1 MDNFDLR
8 KYLAEGKLLK
18 EDKPVWTIEGEDD
31 SPTIESSDKGYKE
44 AVVSYIKSIHPN
56 ISDKDL
62 KKSMEVAEETWYNE
76 GRENA
81 KSGEGE
87 DFDVSVEEF
96 ADGAVE
102 YYEDVNDITEL
113 KTSDVNVQGDKED
126 IMMEF
131 IKAVEKSSNSDEIFE
146 KFENWVNS
154 FLPGAIKE
162 DLEQAKK
169 DAIEGVKDY
178 ADRHAANMKIYMDAL
193 MKYDIGSEEVKKAK
207 LATEKGLED
216 LEKELK

>member
-1 MDNFDLR
+1 MKELHRFR
-8 KYLAEGKLLK
+8 QYLTEG
-18 EDKPVWTIEGEDD
+18 
-31 SPTIESSDKGYKE
+31 
-44 AVVSYIKSIHPN
+44 
-56 ISDKDL
+56 
-62 KKSMEVAEETWYNE
+62 
-76 GRENA
+76 
-81 KSGEGE
+81 
-87 DFDVSVEEF
+87 
-96 ADGAVE
+96 
-102 YYEDVNDITEL
+102 ITEL

-126 IMMEF
+126 IMMGF

-154 FLPGAIKE
+154 FMPGAIKE

>member
-18 EDKPVWTIEGEDD
+18 ED
-31 SPTIESSDKGYKE
+31 
-44 AVVSYIKSIHPN
+44 
-56 ISDKDL
+56 
-62 KKSMEVAEETWYNE
+62 
-76 GRENA
+76 
-81 KSGEGE
+81 
-87 DFDVSVEEF
+87 
-96 ADGAVE
+96 
-102 YYEDVNDITEL
+102 ITEL
-113 KTSDVNVQGDKED
+113 EISDVNVQGDKED

-131 IKAVEKSSNSDEIFE
+131 IKAVEKSENSDEIFE

-154 FLPGAIKE
+154 FIPGAIKE

-193 MKYDIGSEEVKKAK
+193 MKYDIGSEEIKKAK

-216 LEKELK
+216 LGKELELN

>member
-1 MDNFDLR
+1 MKELHRFR
-8 KYLAEGKLLK
+8 QYLTEG
-18 EDKPVWTIEGEDD
+18 
-31 SPTIESSDKGYKE
+31 
-44 AVVSYIKSIHPN
+44 
-56 ISDKDL
+56 
-62 KKSMEVAEETWYNE
+62 
-76 GRENA
+76 
-81 KSGEGE
+81 
-87 DFDVSVEEF
+87 
-96 ADGAVE
+96 
-102 YYEDVNDITEL
+102 ITEL

-126 IMMEF
+126 IMMGF

-154 FLPGAIKE
+154 FMPGAIKE

-216 LEKELK
+216 LGKELK

>member
-1 MDNFDLR
+1 MDNFDLK

-18 EDKPVWTIEGEDD
+18 E
-31 SPTIESSDKGYKE
+31 
-44 AVVSYIKSIHPN
+44 
-56 ISDKDL
+56 
-62 KKSMEVAEETWYNE
+62 
-76 GRENA
+76 
-81 KSGEGE
+81 
-87 DFDVSVEEF
+87 
-96 ADGAVE
+96 
-102 YYEDVNDITEL
+102 DITEL

>member
-1 MDNFDLR
+1 MDNFDLK

-18 EDKPVWTIEGEDD
+18 E
-31 SPTIESSDKGYKE
+31 
-44 AVVSYIKSIHPN
+44 
-56 ISDKDL
+56 
-62 KKSMEVAEETWYNE
+62 
-76 GRENA
+76 
-81 KSGEGE
+81 
-87 DFDVSVEEF
+87 
-96 ADGAVE
+96 
-102 YYEDVNDITEL
+102 DITEL

-193 MKYDIGSEEVKKAK
+193 MKYGIGSEEVKKAK